1 MFVLDYGLPRRPGPG
16 KQGRQIKLRSN
27 FYEVKNFAE
36 EIVHYDVTVS
46 DGRIQDKFPK
56 DLNRLIIEQ
65 LVRSNQNIFRRRPV
79 YDAEKSLY
87 SMDELPFKSQV

>member
-46 DGRIQDKFPK
+46 DGRIQDIFPK

-65 LVRSNQNIFRRRPV
+65 LARSNQNIFRRRPV